1 MGQNFSD
8 CKTKMS
14 DLYDD
19 TVNTIKACVKVDN
32 SILHGLYTYFKE
44 TNIDNQDFEEGNNVR
59 KDDYYAEDNNER
71 QN

>member
-19 TVNTIKACVKVDN
+19 TVNTIKSCVQEHNDDQN
-32 SILHGLYTYFKE
+32 NMNFKE
-44 TNIDNQDFEEGNNVR
+44 TNIDNPDFEEGNNVR

-71 QN
+71 QG

>member
-19 TVNTIKACVKVDN
+19 TVNTIKSCVQEHNDDQN
-32 SILHGLYTYFKE
+32 NMNLKE
-44 TNIDNQDFEEGNNVR
+44 TNIDNPDFEEGNNVR

-71 QN
+71 LN